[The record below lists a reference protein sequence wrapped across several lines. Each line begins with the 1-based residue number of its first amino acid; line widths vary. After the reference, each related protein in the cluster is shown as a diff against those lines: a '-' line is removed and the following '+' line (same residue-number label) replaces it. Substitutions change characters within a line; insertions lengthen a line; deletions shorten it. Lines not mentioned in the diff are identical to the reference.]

1 MNDSSAPLQLSSA
14 EHLSRSL
21 AAITALCEQVPE
33 DQGSV
38 RPETDSWSLNEILGH
53 LLDEER
59 EDFRARIQ
67 LLLEDPCEEWPAIDP
82 ETWVEERQ
90 YRHRSTREL
99 LRLFQDER
107 QRSIGWLRSLDDPDW
122 YREKEHPSDSFSLRA
137 GDLLL
142 SWVAHDLA
150 HIKQLA
156 RWHLSQNAEGF
167 DPFRDDYAF

>member
-1 MNDSSAPLQLSSA
+1 MTDASTPLHLCSAV
-14 EHLSRSL
+14 HLSRGL

-33 DQGSV
+33 DLGSV
-38 RPETDSWSLNEILGH
+38 RPEADSWSLNEILGH

-67 LLLEDPCEEWPAIDP
+67 LMLEDPCEEWPAIDP
-82 ETWVEERQ
+82 EQWVEERQ
-90 YRHRSTREL
+90 YRQRSTGEL

-122 YREKEHPSDSFSLRA
+122 YREKEYPSGSFSLRA

-142 SWVAHDLA
+142 SWLAHDLA
-150 HIKQLA
+150 HIKQFA
-156 RWHLSQNAEGF
+156 HWHLSQNAQEF
-167 DPFRDDYAF
+167 EPFQDDYAF

>member
-1 MNDSSAPLQLSSA
+1 MNDSSAPLQLSCA
-14 EHLSRSL
+14 EHLSRGL
-21 AAITALCEQVPE
+21 TAITALCEQVSE
-33 DQGSV
+33 DRGSI
-38 RPETDSWSLNEILGH
+38 RPEADSWSLNEILGH

-67 LLLEDPCEEWPAIDP
+67 LLLEDPCEDWPAIDP
-82 ETWVEERQ
+82 ENWVEERQ
-90 YRHRSTREL
+90 YRQRSTGEL

-122 YREKEHPSDSFSLRA
+122 HLEKEHPSGSFSLRA

-150 HIKQLA
+150 HIQQITS
-156 RWHLSQNAEGF
+156 WHLFQNANQLE
-167 DPFRDDYAF
+167 PFSDEYAF